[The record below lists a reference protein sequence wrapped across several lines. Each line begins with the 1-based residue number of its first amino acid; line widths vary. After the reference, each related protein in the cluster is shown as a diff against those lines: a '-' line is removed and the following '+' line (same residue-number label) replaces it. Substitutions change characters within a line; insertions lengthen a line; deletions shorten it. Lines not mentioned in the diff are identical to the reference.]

1 MGLGTHSNHKLC
13 FHSSLLLH
21 LTHHHHLHN
30 NLCNTTSPSPG
41 ALATQ
46 ASNTTAWTPVGHDP
60 ITADKGTDT
69 QSQDHN
75 EKAGDEHYTGNKQY
89 RQDLQSKIEDLMS
102 KRNKLKSEMKKHELK
117 INELK
122 SKFEKVES
130 TTQQAKAQK
139 VKLKEKVFEWGNN
152 VPKSVIKEICLVTD
166 EFDSE
171 MNQLFS
177 EIKELYLE
185 INGETKS
192 LHIRADEAIKLD
204 AQISLSI
211 KEMSDDISMLDA
223 DLQRRKQIIE
233 ANNGAVGEQEQLELD
248 RLSQTLANKRA
259 NANFLINFFNDEH
272 AKCTAKSYGRRYQP
286 S

>member
-1 MGLGTHSNHKLC
+1 
-13 FHSSLLLH
+13 
-21 LTHHHHLHN
+21 
-30 NLCNTTSPSPG
+30 
-41 ALATQ
+41 
-46 ASNTTAWTPVGHDP
+46 
-60 ITADKGTDT
+60 
-69 QSQDHN
+69 
-75 EKAGDEHYTGNKQY
+75 
-89 RQDLQSKIEDLMS
+89 
-102 KRNKLKSEMKKHELK
+102 MKKHELK

-185 INGETKS
+185 INGETKY

-248 RLSQTLANKRA
+248 RLSQTLANSEPD
-259 NANFLINFFNDEH
+259 NFEH
-272 AKCTAKSYGRRYQP
+272 IDQH
-286 S
+286 

>member
-1 MGLGTHSNHKLC
+1 
-13 FHSSLLLH
+13 
-21 LTHHHHLHN
+21 
-30 NLCNTTSPSPG
+30 
-41 ALATQ
+41 
-46 ASNTTAWTPVGHDP
+46 
-60 ITADKGTDT
+60 
-69 QSQDHN
+69 
-75 EKAGDEHYTGNKQY
+75 
-89 RQDLQSKIEDLMS
+89 MS

-248 RLSQTLANKRA
+248 RLSQTLANSEPD
-259 NANFLINFFNDEH
+259 NFEH
-272 AKCTAKSYGRRYQP
+272 IDQH
-286 S
+286 

>member
-1 MGLGTHSNHKLC
+1 MA
-13 FHSSLLLH
+13 
-21 LTHHHHLHN
+21 
-30 NLCNTTSPSPG
+30 G
-41 ALATQ
+41 ATDPTIADFITR
-46 ASNTTAWTPVGHDP
+46 TAM
-60 ITADKGTDT
+60 DT
-69 QSQDHN
+69 NHN
-75 EKAGDEHYTGNKQY
+75 EKAGDEHYAGNKQH

-259 NANFLINFFNDEH
+259 NANFLINFFNDDRTQNMRNVQQNHTEGDINPLEH
-272 AKCTAKSYGRRYQP
+272 QA
-286 S
+286 